1 MRNLAIFILL
11 VVSSSL
17 FGQTEADKLI
27 QEAQQAP
34 TLEKNLRVLTD
45 EIGGRV
51 PGTPAMERA
60 VQWGVNAFKAAG
72 ADSVHTE
79 AVKISSSW
87 MEGNTQVEIVS
98 PAKFRVHATSLTW
111 TAPSN
116 SPVLGA
122 RVVDIGFGTAEDF
135 KRAH

>member
-1 MRNLAIFILL
+1 MRNVTILMLL
-11 VVSSSL
+11 VISSSL
-17 FGQTEADKLI
+17 SAQTAADKLI
-27 QEAQQAP
+27 LEAQQAP

-60 VQWGVNAFKAAG
+60 VQWGVDAFKAAG

-87 MEGNTQVEIVS
+87 MEGHT
-98 PAKFRVHATSLTW
+98 PAKIVTPAQF
-111 TAPSN
+111 P
-116 SPVLGA
+116 
-122 RVVDIGFGTAEDF
+122 
-135 KRAH
+135 